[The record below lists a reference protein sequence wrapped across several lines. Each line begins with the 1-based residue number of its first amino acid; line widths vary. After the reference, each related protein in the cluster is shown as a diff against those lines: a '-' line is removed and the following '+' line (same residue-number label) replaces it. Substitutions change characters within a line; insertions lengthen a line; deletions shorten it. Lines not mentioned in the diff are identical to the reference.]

1 MYTMLA
7 LLAHTPNHLCT
18 PGFLVPETPHVLVAI
33 SWFQLSAKVGKVVTI
48 IKLQAST
55 DLSNRR
61 TTVLMSGLGQSQ
73 GSRVQAGRWDG
84 RCAPVLVEG

>member
-7 LLAHTPNHLCT
+7 LLAHTPNHLCI
-18 PGFLVPETPHVLVAI
+18 PGSSVPETPHVLAAI
-33 SWFQLSAKVGKVVTI
+33 SWFQLSAKVGEVITI

-73 GSRVQAGRWDG
+73 RSRVRAGRWDG
-84 RCAPVLVEG
+84 RCASVLVEG